1 MRCQEDSA
9 GRQRQGEGRRRQ
21 QGRQGREETAV
32 RVVSAQAILRH
43 PTYRVAVTSTEPT
56 TARHN
61 SLILY
66 STFQR
71 PDDSIG
77 GFPIAREASIMFMA
91 FLIRDNQ
98 DDKGEK
104 CKSYKVY
111 SR

>member
-9 GRQRQGEGRRRQ
+9 GRQRQGEGRCRQ

-32 RVVSAQAILRH
+32 RVVSSQAILRH

-66 STFQR
+66 STFHSPGEGR
-71 PDDSIG
+71 G
-77 GFPIAREASIMFMA
+77 GGPRARGAASGGGA
-91 FLIRDNQ
+91 GGSRENPG
-98 DDKGEK
+98 DK
-104 CKSYKVY
+104 
-111 SR
+111 